1 MDEEK
6 KVIARQ
12 DTSPRALNM
21 SASFCKMVQQYA
33 IAVNATDNEVI
44 ALCSDIL
51 FRLHVQTSAPEYTDE
66 NLLEYL
72 KFTLSN
78 YRLNWETHK
87 SKTAT
92 KN

>member
-1 MDEEK
+1 MAEEK
-6 KVIARQ
+6 KVISRQ

-21 SASFCKMVQQYA
+21 SAAFCKMVQQFA
-33 IAVNATDNEVI
+33 IAVNATDDEVI
-44 ALCSDIL
+44 ALCCDIL

-66 NLLEYL
+66 NMITYL
-72 KFTLSN
+72 KDTLSN